1 MASAAVAW
9 WPLVLAWW
17 ATRACLGSAAAAQAA
32 AAQAAAAPA
41 AQPQAATA
49 DIFSRIRGGNSE
61 VAAQP
66 LTLRPL
72 HVHAW
77 DLDRDIAR
85 APARTSAA
93 AATAEELLEARGVEA
108 GPDEA
113 AGVVAAILLELAER
127 GQRAH
132 ANFHL
137 VPVLSHATPE
147 DEWQGRTGL
156 VHEAMLADFPD
167 LSGHDVYVCGSVKMV
182 EAAVPA
188 FIAQGLSEEVCFS
201 DAFVPSASR
210 AAKA

>member
-113 AGVVAAILLELAER
+113 AGVVAAILLELGHADEAVAAARAGYAAE
-127 GQRAH
+127 AD
-132 ANFHL
+132 
-137 VPVLSHATPE
+137 PVLPGNLDSFGNTLDNFDQA
-147 DEWQGRTGL
+147 QR
-156 VHEAMLADFPD
+156 VVADR
-167 LSGHDVYVCGSVKMV
+167 
-182 EAAVPA
+182 
-188 FIAQGLSEEVCFS
+188 
-201 DAFVPSASR
+201 R
-210 AAKA
+210 AGAKAAAASHGEQRYCGHALNAWLGSCVY